1 MLEALLAVDAAAMR
15 RILAMPHPQWLNS
28 LMLTA
33 SLVGIG
39 GAIWLVAGVV
49 LFFRHRIGRLD
60 VIRLVVAILLVHV
73 VVDLA
78 LKPWIER
85 PRPPLAIPEATVI
98 GDVPET
104 ASFPSGHA
112 ANASAGAL
120 VLTAAVP
127 ALRLRLLIWSV
138 AVIVG
143 VARVYLGVH
152 YPLDA
157 IAGALI
163 GAVIGWTVLR
173 VV

>member
-1 MLEALLAVDAAAMR
+1 MVEALLAVDSAAMR
-15 RILAMPHPQWLNS
+15 RILALPHPQWLNT
-28 LMLTA
+28 LMLAA
-33 SLVGIG
+33 SLAGIG

-49 LFFRHRIGRLD
+49 LFFLHRIGRLD
-60 VIRLVVAILLVHV
+60 VIRLIIAILLVHV
-73 VVDLA
+73 VVDLGI
-78 LKPWIER
+78 KPWIAR

-98 GDVPET
+98 GAVPET

-120 VLTAAVP
+120 VLTASLP
-127 ALRLRLLIWSV
+127 ALRLRILVWS
-138 AVIVG
+138 AALIVG

-152 YPLDA
+152 YPIDA